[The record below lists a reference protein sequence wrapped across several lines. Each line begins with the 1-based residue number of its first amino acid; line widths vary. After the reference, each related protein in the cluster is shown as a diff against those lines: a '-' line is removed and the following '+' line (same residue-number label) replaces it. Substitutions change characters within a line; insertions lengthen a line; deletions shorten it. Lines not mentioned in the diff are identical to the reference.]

1 MNPRCKA
8 GLLLLLAPLA
18 ARSEQWTLD
27 HTVATRYEVN
37 DNAALAPTSPGTMNS
52 LALSSNLQAARRSE
66 NAATSVR
73 ALMAAVEERGRGAN
87 DRIDGQ
93 WGVSQAFDDPLHSLR
108 LSAGYLQDL
117 NNNIDTGDVLVGR
130 ARRRTTQVD
139 ASLSRQLSPR
149 WSASVQGALDR
160 TRYGADGASDFRNG
174 SGGGGLS
181 YRLTERQTASLNLSQ
196 ARYRTEDGRYRSTTD
211 QFSLGWSQQLSE
223 LSSMSLSVGGYRSR
237 SEGVR
242 QVPVCSSANPA
253 DCVTDPRLYT
263 LRAEPVDETRRGLQF
278 NLSSR
283 WQLGEATDASLRA
296 AREQSPSGAGV
307 IARRD
312 TLGATLNHAFTPR
325 ASGSFGYA
333 RSRALYGSF
342 GGDVSRTEESVS
354 LSFTHRLAED
364 LSLQVGAAHRRARS
378 SLFDGSASA
387 NAVNVSL
394 SLDWPRLDASR

>member
-1 MNPRCKA
+1 VNPRCKA
-8 GLLLLLAPLA
+8 GLLVLLLAPLA

-52 LALSSNLQAARRSE
+52 LSLSSNLQAARRSE

-87 DRIDGQ
+87 DRVDGQ
-93 WGVSQAFDDPLHSLR
+93 WRVSQTFDDPLHSLS

-117 NNNIDTGDVLVGR
+117 NSNIDTGDVLVGR
-130 ARRRTTQVD
+130 ARRRTTQAD

-149 WSASVQGALDR
+149 WSASVQGAFDR

-181 YRLTERQTASLNLSQ
+181 YRLTERQTASLHLSQ

-223 LSSMSLSVGGYRSR
+223 RSSMSLSLGGYRSR
-237 SEGVR
+237 SEGQRTVL
-242 QVPVCSSANPA
+242 VCPLDPSFCPTFIPYQRVTEPAN
-253 DCVTDPRLYT
+253 
-263 LRAEPVDETRRGLQF
+263 ETRRGLQF
-278 NLSSR
+278 NFSSR
-283 WQLGEATDASLRA
+283 WQLGEAIEASLRA

-307 IARRD
+307 LARRD
-312 TLGATLNHAFTPR
+312 TLGATLNLSFTPR

-342 GGDVSRTEESVS
+342 GGDVSRTEESLS

-364 LSLQVGAAHRRARS
+364 LSLQAGATHRRARS
-378 SLFDGSASA
+378 SLFGGSASA
-387 NAVNVSL
+387 NAVNLSL
-394 SLDWPRLDASR
+394 SVDWPRLDASR